1 MCNMPEL
8 HIPIVNLLERISK
21 LGIDTAAE
29 YYQSDGYVC
38 HSISDIWGK
47 TSPSAEK
54 VNKSCHFA
62 FWNMSGGWLCSHAF
76 KHYEYTMDKQYLKET
91 AFPLIKECV
100 KFYLSNLVEMDGK
113 LVLFPSTSPEN
124 RYKIGDSDLAIA
136 KYTTMSQTILMELF
150 GNCIKCCEI
159 LGEDPEL
166 MDMLRKKIDM
176 LDTVEIDSLGRVM
189 EWDREYDEKDP
200 NHRHISH
207 LYGLFPWDK
216 FTKENRS
223 DLFEACRKSL
233 EIRGDDGT
241 GWSMA
246 WKANLW
252 ARLGDGNHALKL
264 IKKGLS
270 LVENNDTIKI
280 TEGGTYVNLLGAHP
294 PFQIDSNFG
303 FTSATVQM
311 FMQCTNERIKLLPAL
326 PDEFRTGC
334 VKFNKDL

>member
-1 MCNMPEL
+1 
-8 HIPIVNLLERISK
+8 
-21 LGIDTAAE
+21 
-29 YYQSDGYVC
+29 
-38 HSISDIWGK
+38 
-47 TSPSAEK
+47 
-54 VNKSCHFA
+54 
-62 FWNMSGGWLCSHAF
+62 
-76 KHYEYTMDKQYLKET
+76 
-91 AFPLIKECV
+91 
-100 KFYLSNLVEMDGK
+100 MDGK
-113 LVLFPSTSPEN
+113 CPSYVSPPD
-124 RYKIGDSDLAIA
+124 RLSDYPCHYDGDS
-136 KYTTMSQTILMELF
+136 
-150 GNCIKCCEI
+150 IKFTNVVRVKSN
-159 LGEDPEL
+159 GHVFAGGS
-166 MDMLRKKIDM
+166 R
-176 LDTVEIDSLGRVM
+176 LGRVM

-264 IKKGLS
+264 IKKGMS
-270 LVENNDTIKI
+270 PVENNDTIKI

>member
-1 MCNMPEL
+1 
-8 HIPIVNLLERISK
+8 
-21 LGIDTAAE
+21 
-29 YYQSDGYVC
+29 
-38 HSISDIWGK
+38 
-47 TSPSAEK
+47 
-54 VNKSCHFA
+54 
-62 FWNMSGGWLCSHAF
+62 
-76 KHYEYTMDKQYLKET
+76 
-91 AFPLIKECV
+91 
-100 KFYLSNLVEMDGK
+100 
-113 LVLFPSTSPEN
+113 
-124 RYKIGDSDLAIA
+124 
-136 KYTTMSQTILMELF
+136 
-150 GNCIKCCEI
+150 
-159 LGEDPEL
+159 
-166 MDMLRKKIDM
+166 
-176 LDTVEIDSLGRVM
+176 M